1 MAEHIGIELAG
12 EPLHLYADRALY
24 WPARQRLLVADVH
37 LGKDDA
43 FRSAGIALP
52 RGGAA
57 HDLARL
63 SALLQHSGA
72 RGLWFLGDLLHGA
85 HTDSGWRDAW
95 TAFLA
100 RHAGLEL
107 LLIEGNHDRTA
118 ARAGLGIARQ
128 AQAVEDGP
136 FVFDH
141 MPRATQASD
150 GLMGVCGHVH
160 PVVSV
165 PGFRGRFPAFVVQ
178 QGQLILPAFSRFTG
192 GVRPPRAQARYAC
205 MGEHLLALGPG
216 SEAARAL
223 HR

>member
-1 MAEHIGIELAG
+1 MAEHMHIELAG
-12 EPLHLYADRALY
+12 EALHLYADRALY

-43 FRSAGIALP
+43 FRDAGIALP

-72 RGLWFLGDLLHGA
+72 RSLWFLGDLLHGA
-85 HTDSGWRDAW
+85 RVDSGWRDAW
-95 TAFLA
+95 THFLA

-107 LLIEGNHDRTA
+107 LLIEGNHDHGTA
-118 ARAGLGIARQ
+118 ARAGLGIPRT

-141 MPRATQASD
+141 MPRPTPAGD
-150 GLMGVCGHVH
+150 GRVGVCGHVH
-160 PVVSV
+160 PVVGV
-165 PGFRGRFPAFVVQ
+165 PGFRGRFPAFVVTEQ
-178 QGQLILPAFSRFTG
+178 QLVLPAFSRFTG
-192 GVRPPRAQARYAC
+192 GVRVQLAQARYAC
-205 MGEHLLALGPG
+205 MGEHLLALGPTG
-216 SEAARAL
+216 LAPP
-223 HR
+223 